1 MIMALNE
8 YLQKCKTE
16 KTELKTFLTNGTML
30 SGKVTDF
37 DEDCVVID
45 KCLVFREQIISIKP
59 A

>member
-1 MIMALNE
+1 MALNE
-8 YLQKCKTE
+8 YLQKCKSE

-30 SGKVTDF
+30 SGKLTDF

>member
-1 MIMALNE
+1 MALNE
-8 YLQKCKTE
+8 YLQKCKTD